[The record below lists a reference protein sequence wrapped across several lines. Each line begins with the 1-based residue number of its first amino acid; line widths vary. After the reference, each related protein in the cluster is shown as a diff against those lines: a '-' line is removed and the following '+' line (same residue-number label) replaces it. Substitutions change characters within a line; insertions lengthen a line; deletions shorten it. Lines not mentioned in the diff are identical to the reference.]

1 MTGVSLNRKILTL
14 ALPAVLYTITKS
26 SFSIIDAYWVG
37 KLGSLELAGLTV
49 ATFIIWG
56 VISLTEVI
64 SLGLNTLVA
73 QAVGAGDN
81 LLSKKISTVNIVNSF
96 FFSVVLG
103 WAMIPVIP
111 GLYYSMNLNDTEIFR
126 ANQYLIPILIG
137 LPCFALRDTIS
148 SVFRGYGDTKT
159 PFYLL
164 LIAVALNFFITPLLI
179 FGIEIGGERVLEF
192 GLSGAAFATLF
203 SYLLSYV
210 IGYIIARRR
219 ELLHSIKKYTLH
231 LPIIKETFKI
241 GTPVALNGMAFSM
254 IYVFVARF
262 VAEFGPAGLAAM
274 GIGHKSESVAFQI
287 CMGFTLASTIMVGQN
302 VGAGR
307 KNDAEKLAWRIVA
320 ICGSIILV
328 YSLGLFVFSADIASI
343 FTTDPAVI
351 IAASD
356 YNKIAAAILIF
367 TAVEVV
373 LEGAFSGAGDTV
385 PPALITMPFNV
396 LRIPLAAFLAPELG
410 LNGIWIAIAISNV
423 CKGILMAMWFKR
435 GMWKLK
441 SLKIFEE
448 KDHLQEIKAVDK

>member
-64 SLGLNTLVA
+64 SLGLNALVA
-73 QAVGAGDN
+73 QAVGAKDN
-81 LLSKKISTVNIVNSF
+81 FLSKKISTVNIVNSF

-111 GLYYSMNLNDTEIFR
+111 GLFFIMGLDDAEILQ

-137 LPCFALRDTIS
+137 LPCLALRDAIS
-148 SVFRGYGDTKT
+148 AVFRGYGDTKT

-164 LIAVALNFFITPLLI
+164 VMAVALNFFITPLLI
-179 FGIEIGGERVLEF
+179 FGIEIGGERILQF

-203 SYLLSYV
+203 SYLLSY
-210 IGYIIARRR
+210 IAGYIIACRR
-219 ELLHSIKKYTLH
+219 ELLNSIKKYTVN

-241 GTPVALNGMAFSM
+241 GTPVAVNGMAFSM

-262 VAEFGPAGLAAM
+262 VAEFGPTGLASM

-287 CMGFTLASTIMVGQN
+287 CMGFTLASTIMVGHSI
-302 VGAGR
+302 GAG
-307 KNDAEKLAWRIVA
+307 KKDEAEKLAWRIVA
-320 ICGSIILV
+320 ICGTIILV
-328 YSLGLFVFSADIASI
+328 YSVGLFFFSAGIASI
-343 FTTDPAVI
+343 FISDPAVI
-351 IAASD
+351 NAASD
-356 YNKIAAAILIF
+356 YNKFASAVLIF

-373 LEGAFSGAGDTV
+373 LEGAFSGAGDTM

-396 LRIPLAAFLAPELG
+396 LRIPLAAILAPEFG
-410 LNGIWIAIAISNV
+410 LNGIWLAIAISNV
-423 CKGILMAMWFKR
+423 CKGILMAVWFKR
-435 GMWKLK
+435 GKWKLK
-441 SLKIFEE
+441 SLKLIEE
-448 KDHLQEIKAVDK
+448 KDHLQEIKSAE